1 MGLAAWPLPAA
12 WATSYG
18 LVFAVIAGS
27 ITAVCSLSFLA
38 RTNVAL
44 LLLSL
49 LLYCAAELAFGLLV
63 REQLQHSAQES
74 CHAPLSLLLSGC

>member
-1 MGLAAWPLPAA
+1 MGLASWPLPAA

-18 LVFAVIAGS
+18 LVFAIIAGS
-27 ITAVCSLSFLA
+27 ITAVCCFSFLA
-38 RTNVAL
+38 HTNVAL

-63 REQLQHSAQES
+63 GPA
-74 CHAPLSLLLSGC
+74 ALLLPEHDACKGDNVMPNS

>member
-1 MGLAAWPLPAA
+1 MGLASWPLPAA

-18 LVFAVIAGS
+18 LVFAIIAGS
-27 ITAVCSLSFLA
+27 ITAVCCFSFLA
-38 RTNVAL
+38 HTNVAL

-63 REQLQHSAQES
+63 GPWMMMP
-74 CHAPLSLLLSGC
+74 C